1 MKTNRSSCM
10 PAVWSSCL
18 KLTVTVIFLLAGIV
32 FVCGGGPSG
41 SRYDSYVGGR
51 YWQNPGAFA
60 SGFKGICRVFVT
72 AAFSFAGTELVGL
85 AASETPNPR
94 KTMPSAVKQTFWR
107 ITLIYISSLTLIGL
121 LIPSDDA
128 RLLGGSSSYDAS
140 ASPFVLVF
148 TYANVKGLDH
158 LVNATI
164 CISVL
169 SIGLSCVYAGESM
182 SGLVVAVVR
191 SLNSYSIP

>member
-1 MKTNRSSCM
+1 M
-10 PAVWSSCL
+10 
-18 KLTVTVIFLLAGIV
+18 TVIFLLAGIV

-51 YWQNPGAFA
+51 YWQSPGAFA

-182 SGLVVAVVR
+182 SELVAAVVR
-191 SLNSYSIP
+191 SLNSYSTP

>member
-1 MKTNRSSCM
+1 
-10 PAVWSSCL
+10 
-18 KLTVTVIFLLAGIV
+18 
-32 FVCGGGPSG
+32 
-41 SRYDSYVGGR
+41 
-51 YWQNPGAFA
+51 
-60 SGFKGICRVFVT
+60 
-72 AAFSFAGTELVGL
+72 
-85 AASETPNPR
+85 
-94 KTMPSAVKQTFWR
+94 MPSAVKQTFWR

-182 SGLVVAVVR
+182 SELVAAVVQ
-191 SLNSYSIP
+191 SLNS